1 MARESPLQRLL
12 AAMRAVEAGDLSVR
26 LPRAPE
32 DAEQDALA
40 QAFNGMMERAFRLR
54 GEALAQMGHELRT
67 PLHALLVLAR
77 VLADNAEGTLTP
89 RQLEYASTLLASGQ
103 DLLALLDELLD
114 LTKAEAGK
122 LRMEPRD
129 LVLRELLPPLE
140 SAFRPMAEQKGL
152 AFHVEVRPGTP
163 ALLHTDPRR
172 VQQVLRNLLVN
183 AFKFTPAGEVRLT
196 VGPAPG
202 GVAFAIQDT
211 GIGIPEHQ
219 QRRIFEAFQ
228 QADGA
233 TASRYGG
240 TGLGLAISRELA
252 HRLGGALGVESAP
265 GRGSTFTFTLPAT
278 PVRLEAEGEG
288 GASALRTLGEQPGSE

>member
-1 MARESPLQRLL
+1 
-12 AAMRAVEAGDLSVR
+12 V
-26 LPRAPE
+26 
-32 DAEQDALA
+32 
-40 QAFNGMMERAFRLR
+40 
-54 GEALAQMGHELRT
+54 
-67 PLHALLVLAR
+67 
-77 VLADNAEGTLTP
+77 
-89 RQLEYASTLLASGQ
+89 EYAGTLLASGQ
-103 DLLALLDELLD
+103 ELLTLLDELLD

-122 LRMEPRD
+122 LRVEPRD

-140 SAFRPMAEQKGL
+140 SAFRPVAEQKGL

-183 AFKFTPAGEVRLT
+183 AFKFTHAGEVRLT

-233 TASRYGG
+233 TAGRYGG

-252 HRLGGALGVESAP
+252 HRLGGTLGVESTP
-265 GRGSTFTFTLPAT
+265 GRGSTFTFTLPPV
-278 PVRLEAEGEG
+278 PVRLEAEGQGE
-288 GASALRTLGEQPGSE
+288 SSTLHTLGEQPGQE